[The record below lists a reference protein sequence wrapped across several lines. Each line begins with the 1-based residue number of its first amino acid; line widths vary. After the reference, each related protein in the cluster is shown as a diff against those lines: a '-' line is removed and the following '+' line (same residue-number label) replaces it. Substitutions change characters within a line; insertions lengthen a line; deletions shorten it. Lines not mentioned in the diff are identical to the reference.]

1 MLSPRVIPTLLLK
14 DMGLVK
20 GVCFKDHKYVGDPMN
35 AVRIFNTK
43 NADELFLLDIT
54 ASSRG
59 TGPDPE
65 FVQRV
70 ADECHMP
77 FGVGGGIRT
86 VEQIARLVRSGA
98 EKVAINTAA
107 LARPEFISEAAAS
120 FGSQCVVVSIDV
132 GRDLFGRPKVFSHNG
147 SRKTSWDPVD
157 WARRAAELGAGEILL
172 TSIAHEGRGEGYDLE
187 LVRSVADAVPV
198 PVIASGGAGQVEHF
212 GAAFDA
218 GATAAAAGS
227 MFVFKGKLRSVL
239 IQYFK

>member
-20 GVCFKDHKYVGDPMN
+20 GVRFKDHKYVGDPMN
-35 AVRIFNTK
+35 AVRIFNSK

-54 ASSRG
+54 ALARG

-86 VEQIARLVRSGA
+86 VEQIGRLVRSGA

-107 LARPEFISEAAAS
+107 LARPEFIGEAAAS

-147 SRKTSWDPVD
+147 SRKTSGIP
-157 WARRAAELGAGEILL
+157 L
-172 TSIAHEGRGEGYDLE
+172 TGRGVPRNW
-187 LVRSVADAVPV
+187 VRARFCSRPSRTRVVAM
-198 PVIASGGAGQVEHF
+198 
-212 GAAFDA
+212 
-218 GATAAAAGS
+218 ATISSWSAP
-227 MFVFKGKLRSVL
+227 LRTR
-239 IQYFK
+239 FPCR

>member
-20 GVCFKDHKYVGDPMN
+20 GVRFKDHKYVGDPMN
-35 AVRIFNTK
+35 AVRIFNGK

-54 ASSRG
+54 ASARG
-59 TGPDPE
+59 AGPDPE

-70 ADECHMP
+70 ADECYMP

-86 VEQIARLVRSGA
+86 VEQIGRLVRSGA

-107 LARPEFISEAAAS
+107 LARPEFIGEAAGS

-172 TSIAHEGRGEGYDLE
+172 TSIAHEGCGGGYDLD

-198 PVIASGGAGQVEHF
+198 PVIASGGAGQVEHLS
-212 GAAFDA
+212 AAFGA

>member
-20 GVCFKDHKYVGDPMN
+20 GVRFKDHKYVGDPMN
-35 AVRIFNTK
+35 AVRIFNGK

-54 ASSRG
+54 ASARG
-59 TGPDPE
+59 TGPDSE

-70 ADECHMP
+70 ADECYMP

-86 VEQIARLVRSGA
+86 VEQIGRLVRSGA

-107 LARPEFISEAAAS
+107 LARPEFIREAAGS

-132 GRDLFGRPKVFSHNG
+132 GRDLFGCPKVFSHNG

-172 TSIAHEGRGEGYDLE
+172 TSIAHEGCGEGYNLD
-187 LVRSVADAVPV
+187 LVRCVADAVPV
-198 PVIASGGAGQVEHF
+198 PVIASGGAGQVEHLS
-212 GAAFDA
+212 AAFGA

>member
-20 GVCFKDHKYVGDPMN
+20 GVGFKDHKYVGDPMN
-35 AVRIFNTK
+35 AVRIFNSK

-59 TGPDPE
+59 ASLDPE

-70 ADECHMP
+70 ADECYMP
-77 FGVGGGIRT
+77 FGVGGGIST
-86 VEQIARLVRSGA
+86 VDQIGRLVRSGA
-98 EKVAINTAA
+98 EKVALNTAA
-107 LARPEFISEAAAS
+107 LARPDLIREAADS

-132 GRDLFGRPKVFSHNG
+132 GRDLFGRTKVFSHSG

-157 WARRAAELGAGEILL
+157 WARRAAELGAGEILF
-172 TSIAHEGRGEGYDLE
+172 TSIAHEGKGDGYDLE
-187 LVRSVADAVPV
+187 LVRSVAAAVPV
-198 PVIASGGAGQVEHF
+198 PVISSGGAGRVEHF
-212 GAAFDA
+212 AAAFEA

-227 MFVFKGKLRSVL
+227 MFVFKGQLRSVL